1 MTAPVLPA
9 SLAEVM
15 EESCDSYTV
24 GRDAARVGGHVFI
37 NLKRVLSKSAELLV
51 VPIAPAFEIVG
62 GLKVSDNG
70 FDAGAPGGAEDA
82 EDSFSGVVHVRYVL
96 LFIPDSLRFL
106 TGDRRNLWHHRASCT
121 PMYPCRGVPS
131 GDGP

>member
-37 NLKRVLSKSAELLV
+37 NLKRVLRKSAELLV
-51 VPIAPAFEIVG
+51 VPVAPAFEIVE
-62 GLKVSDNG
+62 GLKVSDDG
-70 FDAGAPGGAEDA
+70 FDAGAPRGAEDA
-82 EDSFSGVVHVRYVL
+82 EDSFSGIVHVRYVL

-106 TGDRRNLWHHRASCT
+106 TGDRRNL
-121 PMYPCRGVPS
+121 
-131 GDGP
+131 